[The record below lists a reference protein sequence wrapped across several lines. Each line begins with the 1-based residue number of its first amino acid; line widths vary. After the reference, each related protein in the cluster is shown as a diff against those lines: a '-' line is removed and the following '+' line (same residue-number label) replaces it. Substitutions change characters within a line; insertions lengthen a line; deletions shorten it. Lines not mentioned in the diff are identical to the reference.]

1 MSIKSWL
8 VKKAIMNFIKK
19 LEKENNAMLKW
30 LKGKKTYIT
39 LGVTAILGAIGALN
53 QSGAT
58 NIQIPDL
65 VFTVLGA
72 LGIWTN
78 TQRTS
83 K

>member
-1 MSIKSWL
+1 MGLKEWFIKR
-8 VKKAIMNFIKK
+8 AINNFVKK
-19 LEKENNAMLKW
+19 LEKENNAMLSW

-53 QSGAT
+53 QAGAT
-58 NIQIPDL
+58 DIQIPEL
-65 VFTVLGA
+65 AFTILGA

-78 TQRTS
+78 SKRTS